1 VLADPRAILPPYRIK
16 VVEPIPF
23 LTADERHQA
32 LADAGY
38 NPFNL
43 RADQITIDLLSDS
56 GTGATSAAQEA
67 AAAVGDE
74 SYAGARSW
82 FRFRDEVRDLTGYP
96 HILPVHQGRAGE
108 RILFSTVLKPGQIC
122 ASNTHFDTTRANVE
136 LAGAEARDLPCP
148 EAADLDSDDGFKGNI
163 DLAALKALLSGP
175 DGERVGLVLM
185 TITNN
190 GLGAQ
195 PVSMANIEATSRV
208 CRRHGVPFF
217 LDAARFAEN
226 AWLVSEREQGYRG
239 QAPRDIATRAF
250 RLADGCVLSLKKDG
264 LSAIGGF
271 IGLRDDDLLATCEA
285 NLIATEGFSTYGGLA
300 GHELERLAQGLR
312 EVVDPAYLSARTAST
327 ARMARLINE
336 AGVDTVQPAGIHALY
351 LNAGR
356 LLPHLEPA
364 QFPGHSLGCQLFLDG
379 GIRCAELGSLYLG
392 TMDDQHR
399 LLAPAPFE
407 LVRLAIPRRVY
418 TDTHLEYVAAVL
430 ADIAKDPERVGG
442 YRIVSSPPLLRH
454 FKVRLEPVAASKRAL
469 PTRPGPPW
477 RRRGSGRRT
486 TAVERRA

>member
-1 VLADPRAILPPYRIK
+1 MNIPLPPPWRIK
-16 VVEPIPF
+16 VVEEIPF
-23 LTADERHQA
+23 LSAEERRLA
-32 LADAGY
+32 LAKAGY

-67 AAAVGDE
+67 AAALGDE

-108 RILFSTVLKPGQIC
+108 RILFTSLLGPGQIC
-122 ASNTHFDTTRANVE
+122 ISNTHFDTTHANVE
-136 LAGAEARDLPCP
+136 LVGAEPRDLPCP
-148 EAADLDSDDGFKGNI
+148 EAADLDSAEPFKGNI
-163 DLAALKALLSGP
+163 DLAALERTLTGP
-175 DGERVGLVLM
+175 EGPKVGLVLM

-195 PVSMANIEATSRV
+195 PVSMANLEAAGEL
-208 CRRHGVPFF
+208 CRRHSVPFF

-226 AWLVSEREQGYRG
+226 AWLVRERDPAY
-239 QAPRDIATRAF
+239 ADWTPRQIATRAF
-250 RLADGCVLSLKKDG
+250 QLADGCLVSLKKDG
-264 LSAIGGF
+264 LTAIGGF
-271 IGLRDDDLLATCEA
+271 IGLRDDDLHSACEA

-300 GHELERLAQGLR
+300 GHDLERLAQGLR
-312 EVVDPAYLSARTAST
+312 EVVDPAYLRSRAAST
-327 ARMARLINE
+327 ARLAQMIND
-336 AGVDTVQPAGIHALY
+336 AGVETIQPPGIHALY

-356 LLPHLEPA
+356 LLPHLSPRE
-364 QFPGHSLGCQLFLDG
+364 FPGHSLGCQLYLDG

-392 TMDDQHR
+392 GMDDAHR
-399 LLAPAPFE
+399 LVTPAPFE

-418 TDTHLEYVAAVL
+418 TDAHLEYVASVL
-430 ADIAKDPERVGG
+430 AGIAKAPERVRG

-454 FKVRLEPVAASKRAL
+454 FKVRLQPL
-469 PTRPGPPW
+469 
-477 RRRGSGRRT
+477 
-486 TAVERRA
+486 

>member
-1 VLADPRAILPPYRIK
+1 MSLDPITPPPYRIK

-23 LTADERHQA
+23 LSADERRQA
-32 LADAGY
+32 LAEAGY

-67 AAAVGDE
+67 AAALGDE

-108 RILFSTVLKPGQIC
+108 RILFGSLLKAGQIC
-122 ASNTHFDTTRANVE
+122 VSNTHFDTTHANVR
-136 LAGAEARDLPCP
+136 LTGAEPRDLPCP
-148 EAADLDSDDGFKGNI
+148 EAADLDSRAPFKGNI
-163 DLAALKALLSGP
+163 DLVALDRLLSGP
-175 DGERVGLVLM
+175 EGHRVGLVLM

-195 PVSMANIEATSRV
+195 PVSMANIEAAGRL

-226 AWLVSEREQGYRG
+226 AWLVREREPGYGHRS
-239 QAPRDIATRAF
+239 PRQIATRAF
-250 RLADGCVLSLKKDG
+250 QLADGCVVSLKKDG
-264 LSAIGGF
+264 LTAIGGL
-271 IGLRDDDLLATCEA
+271 IALRDDALHGACEA

-300 GHELERLAQGLR
+300 GHDLERLAQGLR
-312 EVVDPAYLSARTAST
+312 EVVDPAYLRSRAAST
-327 ARMARLINE
+327 ARLAQMINDV
-336 AGVDTVQPAGIHALY
+336 GVDTVQPAGIHALY

-356 LLPHLEPA
+356 LLPHLSPRE
-364 QFPGHSLGCQLFLDG
+364 FPGHSLGCQLYLDG

-392 TMDDQHR
+392 GMDDQNQ
-399 LLAPAPFE
+399 LVTPAPFE

-418 TDTHLEYVAAVL
+418 TDAHFEYVATVL
-430 ADIAKDPERVGG
+430 AGIAKAPERVRG
-442 YRIVSSPPLLRH
+442 YRILSSPPLLRH
-454 FKVRLEPVAASKRAL
+454 FKVRLEPL
-469 PTRPGPPW
+469 PAGPGVT
-477 RRRGSGRRT
+477 S
-486 TAVERRA
+486 A

>member
-1 VLADPRAILPPYRIK
+1 MSLPPYRIK

-23 LTADERHQA
+23 LSPEERAAA
-32 LADAGY
+32 LGAAGY

-82 FRFRDEVRDLTGYP
+82 FRFLDEAAALTGYP

-108 RILFSTVLKPGQIC
+108 RILFGTLLRPGQIC
-122 ASNTHFDTTRANVE
+122 VSNTHFDTTHANVE
-136 LAGAEARDLPCP
+136 LSGAEARDLPCA
-148 EAADLDSDDGFKGNI
+148 EALDLDSHEPFKGNI
-163 DLAALKALLSGP
+163 DVAALAELLAGP

-195 PVSMANIEATSRV
+195 PVSMANLQAV
-208 CRRHGVPFF
+208 HALCRQHGVPFF

-226 AWLVSEREQGYRG
+226 AWLVREREPEYHDRT
-239 QAPRDIATRAF
+239 PREIAREAF
-250 RLADGCVLSLKKDG
+250 DLADGCVISLKKDG
-264 LSAIGGF
+264 LASIGGC
-271 IGLRDDDLLATCEA
+271 IGLRDDDLHARCEA

-300 GHELERLAQGLR
+300 GHDLERLAVGLR
-312 EVVDPAYLSARTAST
+312 EVVDPAYLSARAAATTHLAQ
-327 ARMARLINE
+327 LINE

-356 LLPHLEPA
+356 LLPHLSPA
-364 QFPGHSLGCQLFLDG
+364 EFPGHSLGCQLFLDG
-379 GIRCAELGSLYLG
+379 GVRCAELGSLYLG
-392 TMDDQHR
+392 TMDEQHR
-399 LLAPAPFE
+399 LVTPAPFE

-418 TDTHLEYVAAVL
+418 SQEHFEYVAETL
-430 ADIAKDPERVGG
+430 AGIAKDPERITG
-442 YRIVSSPPLLRH
+442 YRIVSTPPILRH
-454 FKVRLEPVAASKRAL
+454 FKVRLEPLR
-469 PTRPGPPW
+469 
-477 RRRGSGRRT
+477 
-486 TAVERRA
+486 

>member
-1 VLADPRAILPPYRIK
+1 MAVDVHEMLPPYRIK

-23 LTADERHQA
+23 LSPQERQQA
-32 LADAGY
+32 LAEAGY

-67 AAAVGDE
+67 AAALGDE

-82 FRFRDEVRDLTGYP
+82 FRFRDEVHDLTGYP

-108 RILFSTVLKPGQIC
+108 RVLFTSLLKPGQLC
-122 ASNTHFDTTRANVE
+122 LSNTHFDTTHANIK
-136 LAGAEARDLPCP
+136 LAGAEPRDLPCP
-148 EAADLDSDDGFKGNI
+148 AASDLDSADPFKGDI
-163 DLAALKALLSGP
+163 DLDALERTLTGSEG
-175 DGERVGLVLM
+175 DRVGLVLM

-195 PVSMANIEATSRV
+195 PVSMANLTAVRDL

-226 AWLVSEREQGYRG
+226 AWLVGQREPDYRDWT
-239 QAPRDIATRAF
+239 PRQIATHAF
-250 RLADGCVLSLKKDG
+250 GLADGCVISLKKDG
-264 LSAIGGF
+264 LSAIGGV
-271 IGLRDDDLLATCEA
+271 IGLRDDDLHARCEA

-300 GHELERLAQGLR
+300 GHDLERLTQGLR
-312 EVVDPAYLSARTAST
+312 EVVDPGYLRARAAST
-327 ARMARLINE
+327 ARLARLINE
-336 AGVDTVQPAGIHALY
+336 AGVDTVQPPGIHALY

-356 LLPHLEPA
+356 LLPHLSPQE
-364 QFPGHSLGCQLFLDG
+364 FPGHALGCQLYLDG

-392 TMDDQHR
+392 GMDDQHR
-399 LLAPAPFE
+399 LVTPAPFE

-418 TDTHLEYVAAVL
+418 TDTHFEYVAAVL
-430 ADIAKDPERVGG
+430 AGIAKQPERVTG
-442 YRIVSSPPLLRH
+442 YRVVSSPPLLGH
-454 FKVRLEPVAASKRAL
+454 FKVRLAQLPAS
-469 PTRPGPPW
+469 
-477 RRRGSGRRT
+477 GSAG
-486 TAVERRA
+486 

>member
-1 VLADPRAILPPYRIK
+1 MNIPLPPPWRIK
-16 VVEPIPF
+16 VVEEIPF
-23 LTADERHQA
+23 LSAEERRAA
-32 LADAGY
+32 LAEAGY

-43 RADQITIDLLSDS
+43 RADQITVDLLSDS

-67 AAAVGDE
+67 AAALGDE

-108 RILFSTVLKPGQIC
+108 RILFTSLLEPGQIC
-122 ASNTHFDTTRANVE
+122 ISNTHFDTTHANVE
-136 LAGAEARDLPCP
+136 LVGAEARDLPCP
-148 EAADLDSDDGFKGNI
+148 EAADLDSAEPFKGNI
-163 DLAALKALLSGP
+163 DLAALERTLAGP
-175 DGERVGLVLM
+175 EGSRVGLILM

-195 PVSMANIEATSRV
+195 PVSMANLEAVGRL

-226 AWLVSEREQGYRG
+226 AWLVREREPAYGDWT
-239 QAPRDIATRAF
+239 PRQIATRAF
-250 RLADGCVLSLKKDG
+250 QLADGCLVSLKKDG
-264 LSAIGGF
+264 LTAIGGF
-271 IGLRDDDLLATCEA
+271 IGLRDDDLHAVCEA

-300 GHELERLAQGLR
+300 GHDLERLAQGLR
-312 EVVDPAYLSARTAST
+312 EVVHPEYLRSRAEST
-327 ARMARLINE
+327 ARLAQMIND

-356 LLPHLEPA
+356 LLPHLAPHH
-364 QFPGHSLGCQLFLDG
+364 FPGHSLGCQLYLDG

-392 TMDDQHR
+392 RMDDKHR
-399 LLAPAPFE
+399 LVTPAPFE

-418 TDTHLEYVAAVL
+418 TDTHLAYVADVL
-430 ADIAKDPERVGG
+430 AGIAKAPERVHG
-442 YRIVSSPPLLRH
+442 YRIVSSPRLLRH
-454 FKVRLEPVAASKRAL
+454 FKVRLAPL
-469 PTRPGPPW
+469 TPT
-477 RRRGSGRRT
+477 
-486 TAVERRA
+486 A